1 MDDETT
7 GPTDVRPLTPYEQLC
22 RKLYDYQFG
31 MIGFLELLDTFEEV
45 LRIKPPR
52 TDHQNVTDKKE

>member
-1 MDDETT
+1 MGDETT
-7 GPTDVRPLTPYEQLC
+7 GLTDVRLPTTYEQLC

-31 MIGFLELLDTFEEV
+31 TINFLELLDAFEEV

-52 TDHQNVTDKKE
+52 TDHQNVIGKKE

>member
-1 MDDETT
+1 MDDETI
-7 GPTDVRPLTPYEQLC
+7 GPTDVRLLTPYEQLC

-31 MIGFLELLDTFEEV
+31 MIGFLELLDTFEEI

>member
-1 MDDETT
+1 MDDKTT
-7 GPTDVRPLTPYEQLC
+7 GSTDVWLLTTYEQLC

-31 MIGFLELLDTFEEV
+31 TINFLELLDTFEEV